1 MHHFTCQIQLFDK
14 TQNIQTLTHFSI
26 FKSFLFIQTIIPWT
40 SIRVPRHIVLPTF
53 QLMIIAQLPMPT
65 SILLLLSSL
74 WKKLYFLWRFL
85 SQNSEARQSG
95 IKKWEPENDSLL
107 SHHPFQNWISIL
119 RKVVYRNFLK
129 KLTISFFPW
138 KRQKT
143 FLCLLNEKW

>member
-1 MHHFTCQIQLFDK
+1 MLHFTCQIQLFDK
-14 TQNIQTLTHFSI
+14 TTQGLTQFSI
-26 FKSFLFIQTIIPWT
+26 SNLTFLQTIPWT
-40 SIRVPRHIVLPTF
+40 SIRFPRHIVLPTF
-53 QLMIIAQLPMPT
+53 QLMIVAWLPMPT
-65 SILLLLSSL
+65 STFSYYYQVCEKNTLLFCEDFS
-74 WKKLYFLWRFL
+74 L

-95 IKKWEPENDSLL
+95 IKKWKLENDSLL